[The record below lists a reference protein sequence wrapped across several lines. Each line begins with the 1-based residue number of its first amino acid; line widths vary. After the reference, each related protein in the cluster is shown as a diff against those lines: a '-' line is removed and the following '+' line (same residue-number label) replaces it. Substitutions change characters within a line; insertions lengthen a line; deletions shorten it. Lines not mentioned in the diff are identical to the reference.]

1 MLSFTPGPAFDR
13 QPEILCIGA
22 HCDDIEI
29 GCGGTL
35 LALQARYPDCRIHW
49 LVLTSVPE
57 RRHEALAS
65 VRAFVRPRAR
75 GVVMI
80 GELEDTLLPSRLA
93 EVKAQFGACRAQIQ
107 PALVFTH
114 RGGDRH
120 QDHDLVNQVTWQTFR
135 DHAIL
140 EYEIAKY
147 DGDLTTPNVYLPLPR
162 ATAARKIA
170 LLMRAFES
178 QRGKPW
184 FQPENFEA
192 LMRLRGIECRAPDGL
207 AEGFHCRKLVFGLER
222 SARPAGRKSPASR
235 RRSDAK

>member
-1 MLSFTPGPAFDR
+1 MLSFTPGPTFER
-13 QPEILCIGA
+13 QPEVLCIGA

-49 LVLTSVPE
+49 LVLTSIPE

-75 GVVMI
+75 GVMLI

-93 EVKAQFGACRAQIQ
+93 EVKAQFAACKAQVQ
-107 PALVFTH
+107 PSLVFTH
-114 RGGDRH
+114 CGGDRH
-120 QDHDLVNQVTWQTFR
+120 QDHDLVSQVTWQTFR

-147 DGDLTTPNVYLPLPR
+147 DGDLTTPNFYLPLSK
-162 ATAARKIA
+162 ALAERKIA
-170 LLMRAFES
+170 LLLRAFES

-184 FQPENFEA
+184 FRPENFEA

-207 AEGFHCRKLVFGLER
+207 AEGFHCRKLVFGLAQN
-222 SARPAGRKSPASR
+222 ARPSGRAPAAGH
-235 RRSDAK
+235 RRSDAT